1 MLEYHVLQFNVCI
14 TFLGKGTYEIRSPPP
29 IGNRVKLLGELIPE
43 TLKAVLPDF
52 NVNQFGKDYIAMLNA
67 FCSKVVEDREVNKNR
82 PKKPEDAEPPNQ
94 QQPPRPQPS
103 TTIQQSRQNLNRKR
117 KRNGSIVKIV
127 TDAERREK
135 REKRF
140 SELVPL

>member
-1 MLEYHVLQFNVCI
+1 MATLSEFETHLIEQNAEVTKEL
-14 TFLGKGTYEIRSPPP
+14 
-29 IGNRVKLLGELIPE
+29 KLLGELIPE

-82 PKKPEDAEPPNQ
+82 PKKPEDAEPPNR

-127 TDAERREK
+127 TDAERQEK

-140 SELVPL
+140 SESVPL

>member
-1 MLEYHVLQFNVCI
+1 
-14 TFLGKGTYEIRSPPP
+14 
-29 IGNRVKLLGELIPE
+29 
-43 TLKAVLPDF
+43 
-52 NVNQFGKDYIAMLNA
+52 MLNA

-82 PKKPEDAEPPNQ
+82 PKKPEDAEPPNRQQPPRPQPSISFQQ
-94 QQPPRPQPS
+94 QQPPRLQPS

-140 SELVPL
+140 SESVPL